1 MGMVRGY
8 LVISVILLIVKA
20 IEVDTGGHWACRPG
34 WSAGRY
40 EETGPEIKLPIAS
53 FTLTVKS
60 NVMKGTVR

>member
-20 IEVDTGGHWACRPG
+20 IEVGAGGHWACRPG

-40 EETGPEIKLPIAS
+40 EKLGR
-53 FTLTVKS
+53 K
-60 NVMKGTVR
+60 